1 MARQVVINTDKEL
14 YEFANDVYDV
24 LANNDNMCTQ
34 QAFLDKHA
42 GDDMEIDC
50 ATNTI
55 SIGDFQIKISR
66 KEQL

>member
-1 MARQVVINTDKEL
+1 MDQEL

-24 LANNDNMCTQ
+24 LADNARNITISEFRFKYMTYKE
-34 QAFLDKHA
+34 A
-42 GDDMEIDC
+42 DMEIDC

-66 KEQL
+66 KEQQCEQSK

>member
-1 MARQVVINTDKEL
+1 MDQEL

-24 LANNDNMCTQ
+24 LAGNDHMCSQ
-34 QAFLDKHA
+34 QAFIDKHA
-42 GDDMEIDC
+42 DEQDMEINC

-55 SIGDFQIKISR
+55 YIGKFKIEVSR